1 MSIRRAEDTNLI
13 DTLHSGMSG
22 RDTALLPQAYSRSSL
37 AIGVAHR
44 PYIRQP
50 LLLSAASL

>member
-22 RDTALLPQAYSRSSL
+22 RDTSLLPQAYSRSSL

-50 LLLSAASL
+50 FLLSAASL